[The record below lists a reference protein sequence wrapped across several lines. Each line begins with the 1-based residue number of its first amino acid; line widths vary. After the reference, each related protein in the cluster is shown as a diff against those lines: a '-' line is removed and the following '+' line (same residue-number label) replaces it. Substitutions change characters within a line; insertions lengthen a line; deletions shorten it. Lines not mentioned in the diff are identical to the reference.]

1 MNLRRILIL
10 SLLFFFFINLTLVS
24 AQEDTAQEIISVS
37 DSSNLD
43 SVNDVGIQ
51 SSSGDLADSV
61 DDVGIQSSSGDLAGS
76 VDVVQDSSKNHL
88 SSSEKG
94 NFTELAEKINSATD
108 VLELDKDYTYVSG
121 DTVGTTGIKI
131 NKTITINGNG
141 CTIDGSNLARIF
153 NITVLIMSFLIYFLI
168 FIYFKLF

>member
-51 SSSGDLADSV
+51 SSSGDLAD
-61 DDVGIQSSSGDLAGS
+61 S